1 MPSKNSQDSLE
12 NSELLPI
19 GKKTV
24 DAALVPICLNTEDV
38 NNKIAKLKLSNK
50 EITSQST
57 SAGVTTTTIVMNANG
72 MVESTTTNTTLKS
85 PLSSPMPKSAPSDD
99 SPDLP

>member
-1 MPSKNSQDSLE
+1 MTLSALLSLSKSMPSKNSQDSLE

-38 NNKIAKLKLSNK
+38 NNKIAKLKRILVRERYSVQFLQNLIVCRL
-50 EITSQST
+50 IT
-57 SAGVTTTTIVMNANG
+57 
-72 MVESTTTNTTLKS
+72 
-85 PLSSPMPKSAPSDD
+85 
-99 SPDLP
+99 